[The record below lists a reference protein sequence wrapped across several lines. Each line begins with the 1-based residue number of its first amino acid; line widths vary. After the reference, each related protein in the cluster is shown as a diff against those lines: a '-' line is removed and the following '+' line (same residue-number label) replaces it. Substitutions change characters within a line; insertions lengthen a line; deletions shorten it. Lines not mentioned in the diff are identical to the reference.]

1 MGEDI
6 QGRIR
11 DIINKIEEKS
21 ANGNYI
27 YRGEPEDYG
36 KVSSSLW
43 REIMKELSKQGIDI
57 PIINTKFI
65 QTEMLSAVQNYANET
80 TGEGEFEIMG
90 ELQHYGGKTNL
101 IDFTTDYLRAL
112 FFACNGSPNED
123 GRVILLQR
131 DDDIDKR
138 YNIKRPQSPINRV
151 IAQKSIFVQP
161 PDGFIDPQDICGR
174 IITIPKGLK
183 QWILQH
189 LRKYHDISIETIYND
204 LHGFIKNQNL
214 HQRSYIDFYI
224 GLSHQSRDDYD
235 LAIADYARAIQ
246 LNPSFAEAYN
256 NRGTVYSL
264 KGDYPHAIVDISKA
278 IELNPNFAD
287 AYSNRGL
294 FHSLKGDYVRAIV
307 DLDKAIELNP
317 NDATAYNNRG
327 LTYYNQGDLNPA
339 IADYTK
345 AIELKSD
352 YAEAYNNRGMIYYSQ
367 GDYARAIEN
376 LDKAI
381 ELNPSYAT
389 AYNNRGNIYREQG
402 DFNRAIKDFDKAID
416 LKPDYATAYN
426 NRGMVYHNQGD
437 LDRAIENLDKAI
449 ELNPNYATAYNNRG
463 VVYGTKKEYDRAI
476 ENLNKA
482 TDLNP
487 NYVNAYYNRGETWL
501 RIGEWAKAKSDLT
514 TVEEKGVNIVNAFR
528 NNYGSIHAFEEKYGV
543 QLPADIAEML
553 TSAHYENH
561 A

>member
-1 MGEDI
+1 MDEDI
-6 QGRIR
+6 QCRIR
-11 DIINKIEEKS
+11 DIISEIERKS
-21 ANGNYI
+21 ADGIYI
-27 YRGEPEDYG
+27 YRGEPEMHEGPPYYG

-131 DDDIDKR
+131 GDDIDRR
-138 YNIKRPQSPINRV
+138 YNIKKPQNPINRV

-161 PDGFIDPQDICGR
+161 PDGFIGPQDICGK
-174 IITIPKGLK
+174 IIIIPKDLK

-235 LAIADYARAIQ
+235 LAIADYTRAIQ

-256 NRGTVYSL
+256 NRGTVYSQ
-264 KGDYPHAIVDISKA
+264 KGDYRHAIVDISKA

-307 DLDKAIELNP
+307 DLDKAMELNP
-317 NDATAYNNRG
+317 NYATAYNNRG
-327 LTYYNQGDLNPA
+327 LTYYNQGDLNHA
-339 IADYTK
+339 IEDYTKAIELNPNFAEAYNNRGLTYYNQGDLNHAIEDYTKAIELKSDYVEAYNNRGAIYHNQGDLNHAIEDYTK

-352 YAEAYNNRGMIYYSQ
+352 YATAYSNRG
-367 GDYARAIEN
+367 DV
-376 LDKAI
+376 
-381 ELNPSYAT
+381 
-389 AYNNRGNIYREQG
+389 YR
-402 DFNRAIKDFDKAID
+402 
-416 LKPDYATAYN
+416 
-426 NRGMVYHNQGD
+426 NQGN
-437 LDRAIENLDKAI
+437 LDRAIEDINKAI

-463 VVYGTKKEYDRAI
+463 VAHGTKKEYDRAI
-476 ENLNKA
+476 EDFNKA
-482 TDLNP
+482 IELNP
-487 NYVNAYYNRGETWL
+487 NYVKAYYNRGETWL
-501 RIGEWAKAKSDLT
+501 HIGEWEKAKSDLT

-528 NNYGSIHAFEEKYGV
+528 NNYGSIHAFEERYGI

-553 TSAHYENH
+553 TST
-561 A
+561 